1 MAIISNA
8 DVEYLNDMK
17 IYDIKNFSW
26 HACEEVHTLNILQ
39 NGVLNSFSKKDKNIK
54 IKPEGRFGFF

>member
-1 MAIISNA
+1 
-8 DVEYLNDMK
+8 MK

-54 IKPEGRFGFF
+54 IKPEGRYGFF